1 MSSKHHKHHRS
12 SSRSET
18 KKMSVSRKIVA
29 FFLFVSLL
37 VLSSS
42 ACVKAVVLNP
52 NEIATALT
60 SSEYTNALY
69 LDAQQYSYDMCDKCS
84 VPREIV
90 DDAINFSSVKEINDA
105 YIIGN
110 ITKSEGFTASTYSD
124 KLDEL
129 NENMAQSL
137 SAKLQKN
144 NINASDAQI
153 KEFSQN
159 INDYLRKIV
168 EIEYI
173 SKLKAVTNV
182 GTVGLIVMIVT
193 SAIFVLIFAG
203 SILSIGKKLYRKIR
217 TISFS
222 FIATGIVDFILVLG
236 VEIVKKTKEL
246 YIFPT
251 YLCDAAMRYVE
262 DSKNVFV
269 GAGMA
274 AFVVAIILVTI
285 AWKLK
290 RDDK

>member
-90 DDAINFSSVKEINDA
+90 DEAIDFSSVKEINDA

-285 AWKLK
+285 AWKMK

>member
-1 MSSKHHKHHRS
+1 MSSKHHKHHHS

-18 KKMSVSRKIVA
+18 KKMSVSRKVIA

-37 VLSSS
+37 ILSAS

-60 SSEYTNALY
+60 SSEYTNELY

-84 VPREIV
+84 VPREVV
-90 DDAINFSSVKEINDA
+90 DEAIDFSSVKEINDA

-110 ITKSEGFTASTYSD
+110 ITKSEGFTTSTYSD

-159 INDYLRKIV
+159 INDYLRKII

-173 SKLKAVTNV
+173 SKLQAVTNV

-222 FIATGIVDFILVLG
+222 FIATGIVNFILVLG

>member
-173 SKLKAVTNV
+173 SKLQAVTNV

-222 FIATGIVDFILVLG
+222 FIATGIVNFILVLG

-285 AWKLK
+285 AWKMK